1 MAGTLEFELGESNA
15 ASGTLRGYGDLVVLS
30 LPSVAVARKL
40 GRAVSMA
47 SRGPGSGLARAFR
60 RADLSVDVR
69 VRGVSVA
76 RVGPDASGGPLS
88 RLASD
93 RLGVD
98 ASLSLGGLFRSFLR

>member
-1 MAGTLEFELGESNA
+1 MTGAVELELDEEA
-15 ASGTLRGYGDLVVLS
+15 ASGTLRGYGHLVVLS
-30 LPSVAVARKL
+30 LPSVAAVRAF

-47 SRGPGSGLARAFR
+47 SRGPTRLPRAFR
-60 RADLSVDVR
+60 RADLTVDVR

-76 RVGPDASGGPLS
+76 RVGPGAADGPLS

-98 ASLSLGGLFRSFLR
+98 TSLSLGGLFRSFLR